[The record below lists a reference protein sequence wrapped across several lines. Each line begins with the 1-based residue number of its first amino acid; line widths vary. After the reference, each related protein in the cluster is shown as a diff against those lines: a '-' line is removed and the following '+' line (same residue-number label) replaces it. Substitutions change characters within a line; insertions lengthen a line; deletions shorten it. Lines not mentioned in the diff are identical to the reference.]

1 MAKFNILMACGMSKS
16 DTLRKAALALVVG
29 SLSLTC
35 QAQSEQP
42 TTYVLRGIGSGSLGG
57 EKFSNESFTLAFEGL
72 GESLSFCIV
81 PYSVN
86 DHPDWTWFSQ
96 DPLSRIVFHLS
107 DSGLFPEALNPS
119 SYQLQ
124 VTNFGS
130 FRQDIPGGLTFPA
143 FSALSLCGA
152 GMGEYTCRE
161 EPFLGL
167 GSSAPFDF
175 RVRTPQTPLDTTW
188 TGSVAL
194 STIRGEL
201 KLGNIEAASLQIIT
215 PIPEPEAYAL
225 MLAGFA
231 GLMGFK
237 RRRLEG

>member
-1 MAKFNILMACGMSKS
+1 MAKLNVLMACRMGRPAV
-16 DTLRKAALALVVG
+16 LRNTALALVVG

-57 EKFSNESFTLAFEGL
+57 EIFSNESFTLAFEGL
-72 GESLSFCIV
+72 GENLSFGSV

-96 DPLSRIVFHLS
+96 DPLSRIVFHLTG
-107 DSGLFPEALNPS
+107 SGLFPEALNPS

-124 VTNFGS
+124 VTNYGS
-130 FRQDIPGGLTFPA
+130 FHQDIPGGLTFPP

-152 GMGEYTCRE
+152 GMGQYPCRE

-194 STIRGEL
+194 STTRGEL
-201 KLGNIEAASLQIIT
+201 NLGNIEAASLQIIT
-215 PIPEPEAYAL
+215 PIPEPETYAL
-225 MLAGFA
+225 MLVGFA

-237 RRRLEG
+237 RRRMEA